1 MRLIILKV
9 QQLLS
14 KGYEILKQNNIENYM
29 LDCQLILGK
38 VLKFDRMSIIINRD
52 FEVSK
57 EKAEEYLLL
66 VEKRKNKMPLKYITE
81 EAEFMGINFFIKEG
95 VLIPRPDTEILVE
108 EAIKEIKDRNLSRV
122 CDVCCGSGAIGLSIA
137 KLVDFATVQCCDIS
151 EVAEEVTRKNIQK
164 LEIAE
169 RVKFIRSDLL
179 SFAANRKLQYD
190 AIVSNPPYIRTDV
203 IPTLMEDVKDYE
215 PYIALWGGEDGLDFY
230 RRITLESLK
239 ILRRG
244 GVLAYEIGYDQSEEV
259 ESLLRENGY
268 SNVRTTKD
276 LAGNDR
282 VVIGI
287 KN

>member
-1 MRLIILKV
+1 MKV

-14 KGYEILKQNNIENYM
+14 KGYEILKCYNIENYM
-29 LDCQLILGK
+29 LECQLILGM
-38 VLKFDRMSIIINRD
+38 VLNVDRMSIIMNREL
-52 FEVSK
+52 EVSE
-57 EKAEEYLLL
+57 EKAEKYFAL

-81 EAEFMGINFFIKEG
+81 EAEFMGISFFIKEG

-108 EAIKEIKDRNLSRV
+108 EAIKEIKDKNLAKV

-137 KLVDFATVQCCDIS
+137 KLLEFTKVNCCDIS
-151 EVAEEVTRKNIQK
+151 ETAEEVTKRNIER
-164 LEIAE
+164 LELSE
-169 RVKFIRSDLL
+169 RVHFTRSDLL
-179 SFAANRKLQYD
+179 NFAIKEQFQYD
-190 AIVSNPPYIRTDV
+190 VIVSNPPYIRTDV

-215 PYIALWGGEDGLDFY
+215 PYIALWGGDDGLEFY
-230 RRITLESLK
+230 RKITSQSIKVLK
-239 ILRRG
+239 SG

-259 ESLLRENGY
+259 EQILRENGY
-268 SNVRTTKD
+268 SDVRTVKD